1 MMQVI
6 GDGSFQCLSLNF
18 KAKGRKFA
26 DDDGV
31 IDPRQGHRTKQLS
44 KRGAMWGRA
53 L

>member
-1 MMQVI
+1 MQI
-6 GDGSFQCLSLNF
+6 SDDGSFQRLSLNF

-26 DDDGV
+26 DDDKV

-44 KRGAMWGRA
+44 KRGAMRGRA